1 MRCAVEEFGG
11 LVQDREGGYEEEGA
25 RASGGEGG
33 REGFDV
39 GGCGWEVEVHLR
51 GYADQAVG

>member
-1 MRCAVEEFGG
+1 MRCAVEEFCG
-11 LVQDREGGYEEEGA
+11 LVEDREGRYEEEGA
-25 RASGGEGG
+25 RAGGGEGG

-39 GGCGWEVEVHLR
+39 GGCGREVEVHFC